1 MEENKQIDKLPA
13 NRKWEQKNKEKTRID
28 GYRRTAR
35 LFINKHSS
43 LDDLEELE
51 ILISERKKNIE
62 KFIKDPLTLYLKQGG
77 ATKPP
82 ILIPILSSSPC
93 HQIHK
98 FCHLW
103 SAYQ

>member
-51 ILISERKKNIE
+51 ILISERKK
-62 KFIKDPLTLYLKQGG
+62 LLKN
-77 ATKPP
+77 
-82 ILIPILSSSPC
+82 L
-93 HQIHK
+93 
-98 FCHLW
+98 
-103 SAYQ
+103 

>member
-51 ILISERKKNIE
+51 ILISERKKM
-62 KFIKDPLTLYLKQGG
+62 LKN
-77 ATKPP
+77 
-82 ILIPILSSSPC
+82 L
-93 HQIHK
+93 
-98 FCHLW
+98 
-103 SAYQ
+103 